1 MISTLLFQLKREM
14 TMKVTI
20 NNKEKE
26 TNARNVA
33 QLAAELQL
41 PEKGVAVAID
51 NKLAARTEWDSTP
64 ITEAASIV
72 IIKAFCGG

>member
-1 MISTLLFQLKREM
+1 
-14 TMKVTI
+14 MKVTI
-20 NNKEKE
+20 NNKETE
-26 TNARNVA
+26 TGAQNIA

-51 NKLAARTEWDSTP
+51 NKLAPRTAWDSTP
-64 ITEAASIV
+64 VGEGASIV

>member
-1 MISTLLFQLKREM
+1 M

-20 NNKEKE
+20 NNKETE
-26 TNARNVA
+26 TNAQNVA

-41 PEKGVAVAID
+41 PEKGIAVAID

-64 ITEAASIV
+64 ITEGASIV